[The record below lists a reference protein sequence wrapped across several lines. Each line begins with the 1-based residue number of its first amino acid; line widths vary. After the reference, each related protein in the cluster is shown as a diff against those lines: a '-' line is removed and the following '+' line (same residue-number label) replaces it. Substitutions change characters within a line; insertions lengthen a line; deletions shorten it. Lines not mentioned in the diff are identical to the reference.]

1 MEQFGRH
8 LMTDIN
14 DQFELQ
20 DFIHGDNF
28 DQYVNLIRGGNETP
42 IFNNNFDLDFMNGCL
57 IENRVVD
64 QSLEYIVDSNMVMNS
79 DPNSLFSTLE
89 SFNSIMKEVEDE
101 DEDEDENESVENSS
115 STTSKKPKA
124 DRTRTLISERRRRGR
139 MKEKLY
145 ALRSLVPNITKMD
158 KASIVGDAVLY
169 VKELQMQ
176 AKKLKSEISVLESSI
191 NETQKVHRDQTKKK
205 IIQTSYSD
213 QFLPTK
219 IIQLDVFQVEERGF
233 YLRLVCKMGERVAMS
248 LYKVLESLTS
258 FIIQSSNLTS
268 ASDRFILTATIN
280 VRDCEVDMNLPNL
293 KLWLTGALLNH
304 GFEF

>member
-1 MEQFGRH
+1 MEHVGKH
-8 LMTDIN
+8 LMMNIN
-14 DQFELQ
+14 EFELQ
-20 DFIHGDNF
+20 DLIHGDNF
-28 DQYVNLIRGGNETP
+28 DQYVNLIRGGSENP
-42 IFNNNFDLDFMNGCL
+42 IFDNLDLDFMNVD
-57 IENRVVD
+57 NRLD
-64 QSLEYIVDSNMVMNS
+64 PSAEYILDSNIVMNS
-79 DPNSLFSTLE
+79 DPNSLFSSLE
-89 SFNSIMKEVEDE
+89 SFNSIMKEVETE
-101 DEDEDENESVENSS
+101 DEDEDDASVENSS
-115 STTSKKPKA
+115 VTTSKKSKV
-124 DRTRTLISERRRRGR
+124 DRSRTLISERRRRGR

-169 VKELQMQ
+169 VKELQVQ
-176 AKKLKSEISVLESSI
+176 AKKLKAEISVLESSI
-191 NETQKVHRDQTKKK
+191 NETQTSYRGQNHKNIV
-205 IIQTSYSD
+205 QTSHSG
-213 QFLPTK
+213 QFLPCK

-258 FIIQSSNLTS
+258 FSIQSSNLAS

-280 VRDCEVDMNLPNL
+280 VRNCEMDMNLPNL

>member
-1 MEQFGRH
+1 MRN
-8 LMTDIN
+8 IS

-20 DFIHGDNF
+20 DFIHGDNL
-28 DQYVNLIRGGNETP
+28 DQYVNLIRGGNENS
-42 IFNNNFDLDFMNGCL
+42 IFNNFDLDFMNGCL
-57 IENRVVD
+57 VENRLD
-64 QSLEYIVDSNMVMNS
+64 PSPEFIVDSNMLMNNS

-89 SFNSIMKEVEDE
+89 SFNGIMKEVENE
-101 DEDEDENESVENSS
+101 DEDEDDTSVENSS
-115 STTSKKPKA
+115 FTTSKKPKV
-124 DRTRTLISERRRRGR
+124 DRSRTLISERRRRGR

-191 NETQKVHRDQTKKK
+191 NQTQIIDKDQNQKK
-205 IIQTSYSD
+205 IIQTSHPD
-213 QFLPTK
+213 QFLPIK

-248 LYKVLESLTS
+248 LYKVLESLTN
-258 FIIQSSNLTS
+258 FVIQSSNLAS

>member
-28 DQYVNLIRGGNETP
+28 DRYVNLIRGGNETP
-42 IFNNNFDLDFMNGCL
+42 IFNNNFDLDFVNGCL
-57 IENRVVD
+57 IEDRVVD

-89 SFNSIMKEVEDE
+89 SFNSIMKEVENEDE

-145 ALRSLVPNITKMD
+145 ALRSLVPNITK
-158 KASIVGDAVLY
+158 
-169 VKELQMQ
+169 
-176 AKKLKSEISVLESSI
+176 
-191 NETQKVHRDQTKKK
+191 
-205 IIQTSYSD
+205 
-213 QFLPTK
+213 
-219 IIQLDVFQVEERGF
+219 LDVFQVEERGF

-248 LYKVLESLTS
+248 LYKVLESLTN
-258 FIIQSSNLTS
+258 FIIQSSNLAS

>member
-1 MEQFGRH
+1 
-8 LMTDIN
+8 MTDIN

-145 ALRSLVPNITKMD
+145 ALRSLVPNITK
-158 KASIVGDAVLY
+158 V
-169 VKELQMQ
+169 
-176 AKKLKSEISVLESSI
+176 SSI
-191 NETQKVHRDQTKKK
+191 NPYIHN
-205 IIQTSYSD
+205 S
-213 QFLPTK
+213 
-219 IIQLDVFQVEERGF
+219 
-233 YLRLVCKMGERVAMS
+233 
-248 LYKVLESLTS
+248 
-258 FIIQSSNLTS
+258 
-268 ASDRFILTATIN
+268 
-280 VRDCEVDMNLPNL
+280 
-293 KLWLTGALLNH
+293 
-304 GFEF
+304 

>member
-1 MEQFGRH
+1 
-8 LMTDIN
+8 MTNIS

-20 DFIHGDNF
+20 DFIHGDNL
-28 DQYVNLIRGGNETP
+28 DQYVNLIRGGNENS
-42 IFNNNFDLDFMNGCL
+42 IFNNFDLDFMNGCL
-57 IENRVVD
+57 VENRLD
-64 QSLEYIVDSNMVMNS
+64 PSPEFIVDSNMLMNNS

-89 SFNSIMKEVEDE
+89 SFNGIMKEVENE
-101 DEDEDENESVENSS
+101 DEDEDDTSVENSS
-115 STTSKKPKA
+115 FTTSKKPKV
-124 DRTRTLISERRRRGR
+124 DRSRTLISERRRRGR

-191 NETQKVHRDQTKKK
+191 NQTQIIDKDQNQKK
-205 IIQTSYSD
+205 IIQTSHPD
-213 QFLPTK
+213 QFLPIK

-248 LYKVLESLTS
+248 LYKVLESLTN
-258 FIIQSSNLTS
+258 FVIQSSNLAS